1 MENFSPPR
9 RRTRAGQRAAEDA
22 EKLEEQRNFEACPWV
37 LMVGKGEEVR
47 QRRTDRV
54 QDERRRKLDS
64 IERGE
69 GVPPVKKEMLEEENI
84 LEKCEENRQE
94 SDEENEDVDIKEEA
108 TDCDEDCN
116 FQDQNKLPEGA
127 VVALEMDWLQEMEMK
142 EEEEH
147 QDQGISVG
155 EEGAGR
161 EGLIMIDHEEEES
174 GMDDAQA
181 VIGNQNKSNG
191 GEVDQIGQQKRS
203 TQAKVERNKNTMMRI
218 ETTRA
223 HEVGSPMLMIF
234 NYARCPMPSP
244 ITERAQKEQVRMMFQ
259 QLE

>member
-1 MENFSPPR
+1 M
-9 RRTRAGQRAAEDA
+9 
-22 EKLEEQRNFEACPWV
+22 LEEQCNFEACPWV

-47 QRRTDRV
+47 QRHTDRV
-54 QDERRRKLDS
+54 HEEHMRELDS

-69 GVPPVKKEMLEEENI
+69 GVPSVKREISEENI
-84 LEKCEENRQE
+84 LEKREENRQE
-94 SDEENEDVDIKEEA
+94 SDKEENEDVDIKEEA

-203 TQAKVERNKNTMMRI
+203 TQAKVERNKHTMMRI
-218 ETTRA
+218 EKTRA
-223 HEVGSPMLMIF
+223 HEVGSPTYV
-234 NYARCPMPSP
+234 NY
-244 ITERAQKEQVRMMFQ
+244 FQ
-259 QLE
+259 LCSSSLLNAKSHY